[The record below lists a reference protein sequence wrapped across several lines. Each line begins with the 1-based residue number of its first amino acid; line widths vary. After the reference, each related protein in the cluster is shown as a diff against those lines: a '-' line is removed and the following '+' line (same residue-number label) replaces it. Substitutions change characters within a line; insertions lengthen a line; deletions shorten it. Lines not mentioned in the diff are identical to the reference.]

1 MARCARCSNL
11 TSLQKARVGERIQT
25 FVSDPGKAKLG
36 RMKKRQSKGSST
48 REVIADV
55 AVRLFSEHGYT
66 STTMRD
72 IAEAV
77 GVLPGSLYA
86 HIDSKE
92 TLLLEI
98 VRDGIAQ
105 FLAIEQSLEASL
117 ESPEARLRKAIAAH
131 IEVVAQD
138 PQRSLVV
145 FHQWRFLSE
154 PNRASAVA
162 MRRRYANAFVKIIE
176 DGKAGGIFSPSL
188 DTRITVFGI
197 LGALN
202 WVPEWYSDKGPAS
215 ASEIAE
221 KLAESLIFGLRKGP
235 AWNHLIRDSAAG
247 NADPAPTMKKRVKP
261 AKARA

>member
-1 MARCARCSNL
+1 
-11 TSLQKARVGERIQT
+11 
-25 FVSDPGKAKLG
+25 
-36 RMKKRQSKGSST
+36 MKKRQAKGTST

-55 AVRLFSEHGYT
+55 AVRLFGLNGYT
-66 STTMRD
+66 GTTMRD

-98 VRDGIAQ
+98 VSDGIAR
-105 FLAIEQSLEASL
+105 FLAIEQSLEASAD
-117 ESPEARLRKAIAAH
+117 SPEARLRKAIRAH
-131 IEVVAQD
+131 VDVVAED

-162 MRRRYANAFVKIIE
+162 MRRRYANAYVKIVN
-176 DGKAGGIFSPSL
+176 DGKATGVFSTRL
-188 DTRITVFGI
+188 DTRIAVFSI

-202 WVPEWYSDKGPAS
+202 WIPEWYSDKGAS
-215 ASEIAE
+215 SPGEIAD
-221 KLAESLIFGLRKGP
+221 KMAEALIFGLRDGREWAESRRVVEP
-235 AWNHLIRDSAAG
+235 LSESR
-247 NADPAPTMKKRVKP
+247 TTVQRKRVAASKGV
-261 AKARA
+261 AVSKGRA

>member
-1 MARCARCSNL
+1 
-11 TSLQKARVGERIQT
+11 
-25 FVSDPGKAKLG
+25 
-36 RMKKRQSKGSST
+36 MKKRQVKSST

-55 AVRLFSEHGYT
+55 AVKLFGEHGYT
-66 STTMRD
+66 GTTMRD

-98 VRDGIAQ
+98 VSDGIAR
-105 FLAIEQSLEASL
+105 FLAIEQSLAASVD
-117 ESPEARLRKAIAAH
+117 SPEVRLRKAIRAH
-131 IEVVAQD
+131 VDVVAED

-162 MRRRYANAFVKIIE
+162 MRRRYANAYVKIID
-176 DGKAGGIFSPSL
+176 DGKAAGEFSPRL
-188 DTRITVFGI
+188 DTRIAVFSV

-202 WVPEWYSDKGPAS
+202 WIPEWYSDKGAQTPG
-215 ASEIAE
+215 EIAE
-221 KLAESLIFGLRKGP
+221 KMAGALICGLREGSAWTESRVEEAPLP
-235 AWNHLIRDSAAG
+235 AGRTAA
-247 NADPAPTMKKRVKP
+247 PRKRVAATKG
-261 AKARA
+261 RA

>member
-1 MARCARCSNL
+1 
-11 TSLQKARVGERIQT
+11 
-25 FVSDPGKAKLG
+25 
-36 RMKKRQSKGSST
+36 MKKRQAKGTST

-55 AVRLFSEHGYT
+55 AVRLFGLNGYT
-66 STTMRD
+66 RTTMRD

-98 VRDGIAQ
+98 VSEGIAR
-105 FLAIEQSLEASL
+105 FLAIEQSLEASAD
-117 ESPEARLRKAIAAH
+117 SPEARLRKAIRAH
-131 IEVVAQD
+131 VDVVAED

-162 MRRRYANAFVKIIE
+162 MRRRYANAYVKIVN
-176 DGKAGGIFSPSL
+176 DGKATGVFSPRL
-188 DTRITVFGI
+188 DTRIAVFSI

-202 WVPEWYSDKGPAS
+202 WIPEWYSDKGAAS
-215 ASEIAE
+215 PGEIAD
-221 KLAESLIFGLRKGP
+221 KMAEALIFGLRDGREWAESRRVVEP
-235 AWNHLIRDSAAG
+235 LSDGR
-247 NADPAPTMKKRVKP
+247 TTVQRKRVAASKG
-261 AKARA
+261 RA

>member
-1 MARCARCSNL
+1 
-11 TSLQKARVGERIQT
+11 
-25 FVSDPGKAKLG
+25 
-36 RMKKRQSKGSST
+36 MKKQQVKGSST
-48 REVIADV
+48 REMIADV

-66 STTMRD
+66 GTTMRD

-86 HIDSKE
+86 HIESKE

-98 VRDGIAQ
+98 VSDGIAR
-105 FLAIEQSLEASL
+105 FLAIEQALEASVD
-117 ESPEARLRKAIAAH
+117 SPEARLRKAIRAH
-131 IEVVAQD
+131 IDAVAED

-162 MRRRYANAFVKIIE
+162 MRRRYANAFVKIVE
-176 DGKAGGIFSPSL
+176 DGKSEGVFSPRL

-202 WVPEWYSDKGPAS
+202 WIPEWYSDKGPAS
-215 ASEIAE
+215 AGEIAE
-221 KLAESLIFGLRKGP
+221 KLAEALIFGLREGP
-235 AWNHLIRDSAAG
+235 AWSQSGSGAAPIR
-247 NADPAPTMKKRVKP
+247 ADRVFATRKRATATKS
-261 AKARA
+261 RA

>member
-1 MARCARCSNL
+1 
-11 TSLQKARVGERIQT
+11 
-25 FVSDPGKAKLG
+25 
-36 RMKKRQSKGSST
+36 MKKRQVKSST

-55 AVRLFSEHGYT
+55 AVRLFGEHGYT
-66 STTMRD
+66 GTTMRD

-98 VRDGIAQ
+98 VKEAMAR
-105 FLAIEQSLEASL
+105 FLAIEQSLQGSA
-117 ESPEARLRKAIAAH
+117 ESPEVRLRKAIRAH
-131 IEVVAQD
+131 VDVVAED

-162 MRRRYANAFVKIIE
+162 MRRRYANAYVRIVE
-176 DGKAGGIFSPSL
+176 DGKATGVFSPRL
-188 DTRITVFGI
+188 DTHIAVFGV

-202 WVPEWYSDKGPAS
+202 WIPEWYSDKGSSSPE
-215 ASEIAE
+215 EIADRM
-221 KLAESLIFGLRKGP
+221 AEALIFGLREGP
-235 AWNHLIRDSAAG
+235 AWAELNKDAEPLPTARTAG
-247 NADPAPTMKKRVKP
+247 TPKRAVVGE
-261 AKARA
+261 R

>member
-1 MARCARCSNL
+1 
-11 TSLQKARVGERIQT
+11 
-25 FVSDPGKAKLG
+25 
-36 RMKKRQSKGSST
+36 MKKKQVKSSST

-55 AVRLFSEHGYT
+55 AVRLFGEHGYT
-66 STTMRD
+66 GTTMRD

-98 VRDGIAQ
+98 VKDGIAR
-105 FLAIEQSLEASL
+105 FLAIEQSLQGSG
-117 ESPEARLRKAIAAH
+117 ESPEARLRKAIRAH
-131 IEVVAQD
+131 VDVVAED

-162 MRRRYANAFVKIIE
+162 MRRRYANAYVKIVE
-176 DGKAGGIFSPSL
+176 DGKAAGVFSPRL
-188 DTRITVFGI
+188 DTHIAVFGV

-202 WVPEWYSDKGPAS
+202 WIPEWYSDKGAS
-215 ASEIAE
+215 SPSEIADSM
-221 KLAESLIFGLRKGP
+221 AEALIFGLRDGS
-235 AWNHLIRDSAAG
+235 AWAQSGQDEETLPTAQAAG
-247 NADPAPTMKKRVKP
+247 ARKRAVVTKG
-261 AKARA
+261 RG

>member
-1 MARCARCSNL
+1 
-11 TSLQKARVGERIQT
+11 
-25 FVSDPGKAKLG
+25 
-36 RMKKRQSKGSST
+36 MKKRQVKSST

-55 AVRLFSEHGYT
+55 AVKLFGEHGYT
-66 STTMRD
+66 GTTMRD

-98 VRDGIAQ
+98 VKDGIAR
-105 FLAIEQSLEASL
+105 FLAIEQSLEGST
-117 ESPEARLRKAIAAH
+117 ESPESRLRNAIRAH
-131 IEVVAQD
+131 VDVVAED

-162 MRRRYANAFVKIIE
+162 MRRRYANAYVKIVE
-176 DGKAGGIFSPSL
+176 DGKAAGVFSPRL
-188 DTRITVFGI
+188 DTHIAVFGV

-202 WVPEWYSDKGPAS
+202 WIPEWYSDKGASSPA
-215 ASEIAE
+215 EIAE
-221 KLAESLIFGLRKGP
+221 SMAEALIFGLRDGP
-235 AWNHLIRDSAAG
+235 AWVELSKDTEALPMARTPTARKRAAL
-247 NADPAPTMKKRVKP
+247 NKS
-261 AKARA
+261 RA

>member
-1 MARCARCSNL
+1 
-11 TSLQKARVGERIQT
+11 
-25 FVSDPGKAKLG
+25 
-36 RMKKRQSKGSST
+36 MKKKQVKGPGT

-55 AVRLFSEHGYT
+55 AVRLFGEHGYT
-66 STTMRD
+66 GTTMRD

-98 VRDGIAQ
+98 VKDGIAR
-105 FLAIEQSLEASL
+105 FLAIEQSLQGSA
-117 ESPEARLRKAIAAH
+117 ESPEVRLRKAIRAH
-131 IEVVAQD
+131 VDVVAED

-162 MRRRYANAFVKIIE
+162 MRRRYANAYVKIVE
-176 DGKAGGIFSPSL
+176 DGKAAGVFSPRL
-188 DTRITVFGI
+188 DTHIAVFGV

-202 WVPEWYSDKGPAS
+202 WIPEWYSDKGAS
-215 ASEIAE
+215 SPSEIADSM
-221 KLAESLIFGLRKGP
+221 AEALIFGLREGP
-235 AWNHLIRDSAAG
+235 AWAESSKDEDTLPAARTAG
-247 NADPAPTMKKRVKP
+247 ARKRAVVGKS
-261 AKARA
+261 RA